1 MTAPQSRNSLRGW
14 LAASAAFLSM
24 GISIGA
30 SQYAFG
36 HFIEPLEQSFGWTRT
51 QISAS
56 LSFTAVGTLAAPL
69 IGRLMDVYGARPIMV
84 GSLLMMGTSF
94 VLRPLMSELWHW
106 YVLSFI
112 QLVPFAGMTILPAGR
127 LIGLWFRRTRGRMMG
142 ITNAGANF
150 GGLVIPPATA
160 LVLAIGTWRDAYI
173 AMGLGCFAIALYS
186 LLVVRERPL
195 GSTARPEDTGGP
207 PGSEPEP
214 GEGAEEESE
223 EDAEEEHWT
232 TRRALRTRSFYAIAI
247 AVCLGCFTY
256 ATILPHVVVHL
267 TNEGAGI
274 TVASLA
280 LAMLA
285 ISGIAGKVGFG
296 FLAERFGARKT
307 FIVDLL
313 GQAVAV
319 LCLAFAPS
327 PLLMLAITPVY
338 GFFMGGTG
346 VLLLLIVQ
354 ETFGLRHYGA
364 ILGLIN
370 MSTIVTFT
378 VGPLLAGASFDLTG
392 SYSTAFGCCCAFFL
406 CAAAVLQWTR
416 DDAGATPRTSRT

>member
-1 MTAPQSRNSLRGW
+1 MTPPSSRDSVRGW

-24 GISIGA
+24 SISIGA
-30 SQYAFG
+30 TQYAFG
-36 HFIEPLEQSFGWTRT
+36 HFIEPLEQTFGWTRT

-69 IGRLMDVYGARPIMV
+69 IGRLMDLYGARPIMV
-84 GSLLMMGTSF
+84 GSLLVMGSSF
-94 VLRPLMSELWHW
+94 VLRPFMSELWHW
-106 YVLSFI
+106 YVLSFL
-112 QLVPFAGMTILPAGR
+112 QLVPFSGMTILPAGR

-150 GGLVIPPATA
+150 GGLVVPPVTA
-160 LVLAIGTWRDAYI
+160 LVLAIGTWRDAYVAI
-173 AMGLGCFAIALYS
+173 GLTCFAVALYS

-195 GSTARPEDTGGP
+195 GTPARPDA
-207 PGSEPEP
+207 SAA
-214 GEGAEEESE
+214 EG
-223 EDAEEEHWT
+223 EEEHWT
-232 TRRALRTRSFYAIAI
+232 TRRALRTRSFYVIAV

-267 TNEGAGI
+267 TNEGASI

-280 LAMLA
+280 LGMLA
-285 ISGIAGKVGFG
+285 ASGIAGKICFG
-296 FLAERFGARKT
+296 FLAERLGARKT

-313 GQAVAV
+313 GHAVAV

-327 PLLMLAITPVY
+327 PLLMLAITPIY
-338 GFFMGGTG
+338 GLFMGGTG

-354 ETFGLRHYGA
+354 ETFGVRHYGA

-370 MSTIVTFT
+370 MSTIITFA
-378 VGPLLAGASFDLTG
+378 VGPLLAGASYDLTG
-392 SYSTAFGCCCAFFL
+392 SYSAAFASGSALFL
-406 CAAAVLQWTR
+406 CAAAVLRWTK
-416 DDAGATPRTSRT
+416 DDAGATARTSRRAPPR

>member
-1 MTAPQSRNSLRGW
+1 MIAPKSGDSLRGW

-24 GISIGA
+24 SISIGA
-30 SQYAFG
+30 TQYAFG
-36 HFIEPLEQSFGWTRT
+36 HFIEPLEQTFGWTRT

-56 LSFTAVGTLAAPL
+56 LSFTALGTLAAPL
-69 IGRLMDVYGARPIMV
+69 IGRLMDLYGARPIMV
-84 GSLLMMGTSF
+84 GSLLVMGTSF
-94 VLRPLMSELWHW
+94 VLRPFMSELWHW
-106 YVLSFI
+106 YVLSFL
-112 QLVPFAGMTILPAGR
+112 QLVPFAGLTILPAGR

-150 GGLVIPPATA
+150 GGLVVPPAVV

-173 AMGLGCFAIALYS
+173 AIGLTCFAVALYS

-195 GSTARPEDTGGP
+195 PAPARGDSPAGSAAETAPEGV
-207 PGSEPEP
+207 
-214 GEGAEEESE
+214 
-223 EDAEEEHWT
+223 EEEHWT
-232 TRRALRTRSFYAIAI
+232 TRRALRTRSFYVIAV

-267 TNEGAGI
+267 TNEGASI

-280 LAMLA
+280 LGLLA
-285 ISGIAGKVGFG
+285 ASGIVGKVGFG
-296 FLAERFGARKT
+296 FIAERLGARRA

-313 GQAVAV
+313 GHAVAV
-319 LCLAFAPS
+319 LFLAFAPS

-338 GFFMGGTG
+338 GVFMGGTG

-354 ETFGLRHYGA
+354 ETFGVRHYGA

-370 MSTIVTFT
+370 MSTILTFSL
-378 VGPLLAGASFDLTG
+378 GPVLAGASYDLTG
-392 SYSTAFGCCCAFFL
+392 SYATAFAIGSVLFL
-406 CAAAVLQWTR
+406 CAAALLRWTR
-416 DDAGATPRTSRT
+416 DDAGVAPRAPRA

>member
-1 MTAPQSRNSLRGW
+1 MIAPKSGDSVHGW

-24 GISIGA
+24 SISIGA
-30 SQYAFG
+30 TQYAFG
-36 HFIEPLEQSFGWTRT
+36 HFIEPLEQTFGWTRT

-69 IGRLMDVYGARPIMV
+69 IGRLMDIYGARPIMV
-84 GSLLMMGTSF
+84 GSLLVIGTSF
-94 VLRPLMSELWHW
+94 VLRPFMSELWHW
-106 YVLSFI
+106 YVLSFL
-112 QLVPFAGMTILPAGR
+112 QLVPFSGLTILPAGR

-150 GGLVIPPATA
+150 GGLVVPPATV
-160 LVLAIGTWRDAYI
+160 LVLSIGTWRDAYVAI
-173 AMGLGCFAIALYS
+173 GLTCYAVAVYS

-195 GSTARPEDTGGP
+195 GTPAPQE
-207 PGSEPEP
+207 GSETAAEP
-214 GEGAEEESE
+214 AADGA
-223 EDAEEEHWT
+223 EEHWT
-232 TRRALRTRSFYAIAI
+232 TRRALRTRSFYALAV

-267 TNEGAGI
+267 TNEGASI

-280 LAMLA
+280 LGLLA
-285 ISGIAGKVGFG
+285 ASGIAGKISFG
-296 FLAERFGARKT
+296 FLAERLGARRA

-313 GQAVAV
+313 GHAVAV
-319 LCLAFAPS
+319 LFLAFAPS
-327 PLLMLAITPVY
+327 PLLMLAITPIY
-338 GFFMGGTG
+338 GLFMGGTG

-354 ETFGLRHYGA
+354 ETFGVRHYGT

-378 VGPLLAGASFDLTG
+378 VGPLLAGASYDLTG
-392 SYSTAFGCCCAFFL
+392 SYTVAFATGSVLFL
-406 CAAAVLQWTR
+406 CAAAVLRWTR
-416 DDAGATPRTSRT
+416 DDAGTAPRTSGAESA